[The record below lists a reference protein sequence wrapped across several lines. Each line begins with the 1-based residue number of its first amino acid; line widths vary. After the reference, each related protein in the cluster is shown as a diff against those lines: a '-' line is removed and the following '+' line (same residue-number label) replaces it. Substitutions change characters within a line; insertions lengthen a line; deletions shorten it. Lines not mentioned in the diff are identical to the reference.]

1 MSVGAATEI
10 VLIRHAPALA
20 GGRLCGRTDVG
31 ADVSDAGA
39 LAAVARLVG
48 TVDRLLVSPAL
59 RCRQTAGVLW
69 PGREVATDPA
79 LWEQDFGDWD
89 GMALARLPDLGPL
102 SRAALARHRPPNGE
116 SFADVSAR
124 VTPTLLAL
132 PVGRTAIVA
141 HAGTIRAALS
151 LALNDPADALG
162 FEIAPLSVTEL
173 TRHGA
178 VWSVGA
184 VNRVAGWA

>member
-1 MSVGAATEI
+1 MSAGPATEL

-31 ADVSDAGA
+31 ADTSDAGA
-39 LAAVARLVG
+39 LATVARLAG
-48 TVDRLLVSPAL
+48 EADRLVTSPAL
-59 RCRQTAGVLW
+59 RCRQTAGALW
-69 PGREVATDPA
+69 PGRQVAIEAA

-102 SRAALARHRPPNGE
+102 SRAELAQHRPPNGE
-116 SFADVSAR
+116 SFADLIAR
-124 VTPTLLAL
+124 VTPALLAM
-132 PVGRTAIVA
+132 PTGRTAIVA
-141 HAGTIRAALS
+141 HAGTIRAALT
-151 LALNDPADALG
+151 LALSDPADALG

-178 VWSVGA
+178 AWSVGA